1 MWSGPR
7 FGGCGAEATG
17 AGGQPVA
24 RLPAAPGGS
33 GLAQCAAR
41 PSASH
46 YCRAMADE
54 IELLSRIPLFQGVPK
69 KDLRMLAKVATD
81 MTYEPGTR
89 LSTQHEL
96 GVTFFVVVEG
106 EADVAVNGQVI
117 NRLKGGD
124 FFGEMS
130 IIDRSPR
137 SADVVAVTPLRALVF
152 TRWVFRPFLKD
163 HPDVA
168 WAMLE
173 ELVRRIRQLE
183 SSDD

>member
-1 MWSGPR
+1 
-7 FGGCGAEATG
+7 
-17 AGGQPVA
+17 
-24 RLPAAPGGS
+24 
-33 GLAQCAAR
+33 
-41 PSASH
+41 
-46 YCRAMADE
+46 MADD
-54 IELLSRIPLFQGVPK
+54 IELLSRVPLFQSLAK
-69 KDLRMLAKVATD
+69 KDLRLLAKVATD
-81 MTYEPGTR
+81 MTYEPGTHM
-89 LSTQHEL
+89 STQHEM

-117 NRLKGGD
+117 NRLRAGD

-137 SADVVAVTPLRALVF
+137 SADVIAVTPLRALVF

-173 ELVRRIRQLE
+173 EMVRRIRQLE
-183 SSDD
+183 ASPEAS

>member
-1 MWSGPR
+1 
-7 FGGCGAEATG
+7 
-17 AGGQPVA
+17 V
-24 RLPAAPGGS
+24 LPARYQAGWS
-33 GLAQCAAR
+33 ALDA
-41 PSASH
+41 ASH

-54 IELLSRIPLFQGVPK
+54 IELLSRIPLFQGVSK
-69 KDLRMLAKVATD
+69 KDIRLLAKVATD
-81 MTYEPGTR
+81 MTYEAGTR
-89 LSTQHEL
+89 MSTQHEL

-106 EADVAVNGQVI
+106 EADVAVNGQVV
-117 NRLKGGD
+117 NHLKDGD

-137 SADVVAVTPLRALVF
+137 SADVVATTSLRALVF

-183 SSDD
+183 AAPD